1 MRMRL
6 ALAGSRTLGAGLRLE
21 GSVYMRKVQS
31 TDAELYWYIEHL
43 VSSAEHGI
51 MIERI
56 LVLLL
61 L

>member
-1 MRMRL
+1 MRL
-6 ALAGSRTLGAGLRLE
+6 ALAGSYTLGAGLRLE
-21 GSVYMRKVQS
+21 GSLYMSEVQS

-51 MIERI
+51 MIELI
-56 LVLLL
+56 FVLLL